1 MRSCLAQE
9 HIHCA
14 HFALSLSLGIFLC
27 VLEEATGGMRRELTI
42 YFNGLCWTRSDVR
55 EKRVAT
61 SFSESNL
68 EKDTLKQNRSL

>member
-1 MRSCLAQE
+1 MFKFNCLSKIE
-9 HIHCA
+9 SVFFITWH
-14 HFALSLSLGIFLC
+14 FLC

-42 YFNGLCWTRSDVR
+42 YYNGPCWTRSDVR

-68 EKDTLKQNRSL
+68 EKDTLKQNRTL